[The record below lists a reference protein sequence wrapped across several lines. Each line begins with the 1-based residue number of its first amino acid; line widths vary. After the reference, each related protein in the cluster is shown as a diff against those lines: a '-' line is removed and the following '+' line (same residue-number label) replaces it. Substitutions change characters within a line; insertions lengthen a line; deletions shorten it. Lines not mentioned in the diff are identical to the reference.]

1 MASTSRW
8 GGTVATKQYQC
19 EQKVYTNQGGLLP
32 GFRTAQASS
41 HLLEGRT
48 WAWAGGSPAAHTPRS
63 SSLPSSPRGLAGGFG
78 DEGGWAERPA
88 LMTGADVLPA
98 LPLARAGV
106 SNSARVERA
115 GQAQFIIEQRP
126 LLQMHSSKV
135 SSSSPVFRR
144 PAHCPTAC
152 LCLLPCRRAAGSA
165 GCGLPPGSGCW
176 RRTGQD
182 LPACAAA
189 AATCLA
195 PTLHWLPGSK
205 QALRRQPAGRSQQSR
220 CQPAWTATARPQET
234 TGRSAAARGCPAAGR
249 HHLWRPPL
257 ERLL

>member
-1 MASTSRW
+1 M
-8 GGTVATKQYQC
+8 ATKQYQC

-106 SNSARVERA
+106 SNSVPAAMPQGCGVSGVRPPPRLRLLAQDRPGFASLCSSCSDVPGANSALAA
-115 GQAQFIIEQRP
+115 GLEAGVAPPACWSITAVALPASMDCNGSSTGDDGAQRCSTGLP
-126 LLQMHSSKV
+126 CSW
-135 SSSSPVFRR
+135 SSPSVE
-144 PAHCPTAC
+144 
-152 LCLLPCRRAAGSA
+152 
-165 GCGLPPGSGCW
+165 
-176 RRTGQD
+176 
-182 LPACAAA
+182 
-189 AATCLA
+189 
-195 PTLHWLPGSK
+195 
-205 QALRRQPAGRSQQSR
+205 
-220 CQPAWTATARPQET
+220 ATA
-234 TGRSAAARGCPAAGR
+234 
-249 HHLWRPPL
+249 
-257 ERLL
+257 